1 MKKNIS
7 INIGGIIFHIEE
19 DGFDKLRAYL
29 DSVNQYFSTFEDS
42 KEIIDDIENRIAE
55 IFLSKLSDGK
65 QVISNEDVVDLMATM
80 GTTQDFDATI
90 ETESEGQTQSEA
102 SQQQE
107 QTSHQESSESGTQ
120 SDAGSKKLYRDE
132 RRKVLGGVCAGIA
145 HYFGI
150 DPIWVRLI
158 FIATFAGVF
167 LGGLFGAIFVVYLIL
182 WIVVPGN
189 SMLDDDDQNVKKLF
203 RDGESRALGGVCS
216 GLASYFGTDTTVIRL
231 LFVLS
236 IFLGGAGIIVYI
248 ILWII
253 TPEARTITEK
263 MQMEGEPVTLSNIEE
278 NVKKN
283 LNEKEGEESALA
295 KVLLFPFRVI
305 ATVIKA
311 ISTALGPVALALVE
325 IVRIFFGLIIT
336 IVGFSIMISLIVA
349 LAVVLGWDAGYWTDY
364 VYFGHFPTD
373 VFIRTV
379 SVWSVVSAFL
389 IAFIPSLSITLLG
402 LYVLLKKS
410 VVKAYVIWAL
420 FGFWI
425 LGLIGS
431 AFFIPGLVR
440 DFRTDTT
447 VRTQQ
452 SYAMTSGT
460 PTLKLNY
467 IDLGSYEAVDLR
479 LRGHSDSTYR
489 LETRTTA
496 RGANRNAARENAESV
511 NYVVDQQGDDFMFDS
526 NITFNGDSPF
536 RFQEVDA
543 TFYIPEGKVFRMD
556 RDLSEILRNT
566 LYLNGY
572 STYQMEDNDWVFN
585 SGGLECLTCTSS
597 NGSRR
602 SSSRSRIDD
611 DSNTD
616 SKDFGSAGVDR
627 SWRRIRGEEVAFQ
640 YEDFEAVKVSSHFKV
655 FIVEGD
661 EYEVR
666 LRGDEDDLD
675 DVSIRNRNN
684 TLEVKRRNRDWGW
697 WEKGNWPYEI
707 GVYIVMPKLESL
719 DLSGACDGE
728 IRGFE
733 DFDMELTLN
742 GASELDARIRPDY
755 LEIDM
760 NGASKLELDGSAEK
774 IEANITGASKLDA
787 VDFRVETGE
796 LDLNGASK
804 AQVYV
809 TDELWVDAN
818 GISTVSYKGD
828 PKLYADKNGLS
839 TVKRY

>member
-65 QVISNEDVVDLMATM
+65 QVISNEDVVELMSTM

-90 ETESEGQTQSEA
+90 EAESEGQTQKEKT
-102 SQQQE
+102 QQQE
-107 QTSHQESSESGTQ
+107 QTSHEEEGSSSAEPG
-120 SDAGSKKLYRDE
+120 ARKLYRDE
-132 RRKVLGGVCAGIA
+132 RRKVLGGVAAGIA

-150 DPIWVRLI
+150 DPIWIRLL
-158 FIATFAGVF
+158 FIALFVNVFFGGLSGAVF
-167 LGGLFGAIFVVYLIL
+167 LTYLIL

-189 SMLDDDDQNVKKLF
+189 KRLDEDDQNVKKLF
-203 RDGESRALGGVCS
+203 RDAESRALGGVCS
-216 GLASYFGTDTTVIRL
+216 GLASYFGTDTTVVRL

-236 IFLGGAGIIVYI
+236 IFLGGAGLIVYI

-283 LNEKEGEESALA
+283 LNEEEGEESGLA
-295 KVLLFPFRVI
+295 KVLLFPFRII

-311 ISTALGPVALALVE
+311 ISSALGPVAVALVE
-325 IVRIFFGLIIT
+325 IIRIFVGIIIT
-336 IVGFSIMISLIVA
+336 LVGFCVMISLIVA
-349 LAVVLGWDAGYWTDY
+349 FLVVLGWDSGYWAEY
-364 VYFGHFPTD
+364 VYFGHIPTE
-373 VFIRTV
+373 VFARSV

-389 IAFIPSLSITLLG
+389 IAFIPALCITLLG
-402 LYVLLKKS
+402 LFVLLKRS
-410 VVKAYVIWAL
+410 VIKAYFIWAL

-431 AFFIPGLVR
+431 AFFLPSLAR
-440 DFRTDTT
+440 DFRTDSSVRDQQTFGMTT
-447 VRTQQ
+447 
-452 SYAMTSGT
+452 GI
-460 PTLKLNY
+460 PTLRLND
-467 IDLGSYEAVDLR
+467 IDLGRYEAVDLR
-479 LRGHSDSTYR
+479 LRGHADSSFR

-496 RGANRNAARENAESV
+496 RGATRNEARDNAESV
-511 NYVVDQQGDDFMFDS
+511 DYIVTKRGDDFLFDS
-526 NITFNGDSPF
+526 NITFGDDTPF

-543 TFYIPEGKVFRMD
+543 TFYIPEGKVFRME
-556 RDLSEILRNT
+556 RDLSEILRST

-572 STYQMEDNDWVFN
+572 RTYQMEDNDWVFN
-585 SGGLECLTCTSS
+585 DGGLECMTCPSER
-597 NGSRR
+597 GSRR
-602 SSSRSRIDD
+602 RSSRNRIDND
-611 DSNTD
+611 TRN
-616 SKDFGSAGVDR
+616 FAGVASDR
-627 SWRRIRGEEVAFQ
+627 DWRRIRGEEVSFQ
-640 YEDFEAVKVSSHFKV
+640 YEDFEAVKISSHFKV
-655 FIVEGD
+655 FVVEGD

-666 LRGDEDDLD
+666 LKGDEDDLD

-684 TLEVKRRNRDWGW
+684 TIEIKRRNRDWGW
-697 WEKGNWPYEI
+697 WEKGDWPDAI
-707 GVYIVMPKLESL
+707 GIYIVMPKLEAL
-719 DLSGACDGE
+719 ELSGACDGE

-733 DFDMELTLN
+733 DYDMDLSLQ
-742 GASELDARIRPDY
+742 GASELEARIRPDY
-755 LEIDM
+755 LDIDL
-760 NGASKLELDGSAEK
+760 NGASKLELDGNAEK
-774 IEANITGASKLDA
+774 IDARITGASKLDA
-787 VDFRVETGE
+787 IDFRIESGDITV
-796 LDLNGASK
+796 NGASK
-804 AQVYV
+804 ASVFV

-818 GISTVSYKGD
+818 GISTVTYKGD

-839 TVKRY
+839 TIKRY

>member
-65 QVISNEDVVDLMATM
+65 QVISNEDVVELMSTM

-90 ETESEGQTQSEA
+90 ETESEGQTQNEA
-102 SQQQE
+102 GQQQE
-107 QTSHQESSESGTQ
+107 RTTHQEEESEYSKDSGT
-120 SDAGSKKLYRDE
+120 GSRKLYRDE
-132 RRKVLGGVCAGIA
+132 RRKVLGGVAAGIA

-150 DPIWVRLI
+150 DPIWIRLL
-158 FIATFAGVF
+158 FIALFVNVF
-167 LGGLFGAIFVVYLIL
+167 FGGLSGAVAITYLIL

-189 SMLDDDDQNVKKLF
+189 RKLDDDDQNVKKLF

-216 GLASYFGTDTTVIRL
+216 GLASYFGTDTTVVRL

-283 LNEKEGEESALA
+283 LNEDEGEESALA

-311 ISTALGPVALALVE
+311 ISSALGPVAAALVE

-336 IVGFSIMISLIVA
+336 VVGFSIMISLIIA
-349 LAVVLGWDAGYWTDY
+349 FLVVLGWDSGYWADY
-364 VYFGHFPTD
+364 VYFGHIPTEI
-373 VFIRTV
+373 FAR
-379 SVWSVVSAFL
+379 SVNIWSVLSAFL
-389 IAFIPSLSITLLG
+389 IAFIPALCITLLG
-402 LYVLLKKS
+402 LYVLLKRS
-410 VVKAYVIWAL
+410 VVKAYVVWAL

-431 AFFIPGLVR
+431 AIFIPSLAR
-440 DFRTDTT
+440 DFRTDSTT
-447 VRTQQ
+447 RTQRTFAQ
-452 SYAMTSGT
+452 TGGT
-460 PTLKLNY
+460 PTLRLND

-479 LRGHSDSTYR
+479 LRGHSDSVYR
-489 LETRTTA
+489 LEVRTTA
-496 RGANRNAARENAESV
+496 RGANRNDARDNASAISYHV
-511 NYVVDQQGDDFMFDS
+511 SQSGDDFYFDS
-526 NITFNGDSPF
+526 NISFDDDAAF

-556 RDLSEILRNT
+556 RDLAEILTNT

-572 STYQMEDNDWVFN
+572 RTYQMEDNDWMFN
-585 SGGLECLTCTSS
+585 EGGLECITCATRR
-597 NGSRR
+597 GSRR
-602 SSSRSRIDD
+602 SSSRSRV
-611 DSNTD
+611 DSD
-616 SKDFGSAGVDR
+616 SRDYSSVGSDR
-627 SWRRIRGEEVAFQ
+627 DWRRIRGEEVSFQ
-640 YEDFEAVKVSSHFKV
+640 YDDFEEVKVSSHFKV
-655 FIVEGD
+655 FVVEGD

-666 LRGDEDDLD
+666 LRGDEDDLER
-675 DVSIRNRNN
+675 VSIRNRSN
-684 TLEVKRRNRDWGW
+684 TLEIKRRNRDWGW
-697 WEKGNWPYEI
+697 WEKGDWPNEI
-707 GVYIVMPKLESL
+707 GIYIVMPKLEAL
-719 DLSGACDGE
+719 ELSGACDGE

-733 DFDMELTLN
+733 DYDMEITLQ
-742 GASELDARIRPDY
+742 GASELEARIRPDY
-755 LEIDM
+755 LEIDL

-774 IEANITGASKLDA
+774 IDARVTGASKLDA
-787 VDFRVETGE
+787 VDFRSETGE
-796 LDLNGASK
+796 ISLNGASK
-804 AQVYV
+804 ASVFV

-828 PKLYADKNGLS
+828 PKLYAEKNGLS

>member
-55 IFLSKLSDGK
+55 IFLSKLSEGK
-65 QVISNEDVVDLMATM
+65 QVISNEDVVELMSTM

-90 ETESEGQTQSEA
+90 ETESEGQTQKETG
-102 SQQQE
+102 QQQQRTTQDE
-107 QTSHQESSESGTQ
+107 ESHSDDTSGY
-120 SDAGSKKLYRDE
+120 GSRRLFRDE
-132 RRKVLGGVCAGIA
+132 RRKVLGGVAAGIA

-150 DPIWVRLI
+150 DPIWIRLL
-158 FIATFAGVF
+158 FIALFVNVLF
-167 LGGLFGAIFVVYLIL
+167 GGLSGAVVITYLIL

-189 SMLDDDDQNVKKLF
+189 KRLEEDDQNVKKLF

-216 GLASYFGTDTTVIRL
+216 GLASYFGTDITVVRL

-236 IFLGGAGIIVYI
+236 VFLGGAGVIVYI

-253 TPEARTITEK
+253 TPEAKTITEK

-283 LNEKEGEESALA
+283 LNEDEGEESGLA
-295 KVLLFPFRVI
+295 KVLLFPFRII
-305 ATVIKA
+305 ATIIKA
-311 ISTALGPVALALVE
+311 ISSALGPVAVALVE
-325 IVRIFFGLIIT
+325 IVRIFFGIIIT
-336 IVGFSIMISLIVA
+336 VVGFAIMISLIVA
-349 LAVVLGWDAGYWTDY
+349 FLVVLGLDSGHWADY
-364 VYFGHFPTD
+364 VYFGHIPTEI
-373 VFIRTV
+373 FARSV

-389 IAFIPSLSITLLG
+389 IAFIPALCITLLG
-402 LYVLLKKS
+402 LYVLLKRS
-410 VVKAYVIWAL
+410 VIKAYFIWAL

-431 AFFIPGLVR
+431 AFFIPSLAR
-440 DFRTDTT
+440 DFRTDSST
-447 VRTQQ
+447 RDQQ
-452 SYAMTSGT
+452 TFAITSGT
-460 PTLKLNY
+460 PTLRLNE

-479 LRGHSDSTYR
+479 LRGHTDSSFR

-496 RGANRNAARENAESV
+496 RGANRNKARENADAV
-511 NYVVDQQGDDFMFDS
+511 DYVVKQRGDDFLFDS
-526 NITFNGDSPF
+526 NISFPDDTPF

-543 TFYIPEGKVFRMD
+543 TFYIPEGTVFRME
-556 RDLSEILRNT
+556 RDLAEILTNT

-572 STYQMEDNDWVFN
+572 RTYQMEDNDWVFN
-585 SGGLECLTCTSS
+585 AGGLECVTCPSER
-597 NGSRR
+597 GSRR
-602 SSSRSRIDD
+602 SSSRGRVEDNSREL
-611 DSNTD
+611 
-616 SKDFGSAGVDR
+616 GSANSERG
-627 SWRRIRGEEVAFQ
+627 WRRIRGEEVSFQ
-640 YEDFEAVKVSSHFKV
+640 YDDFEALKISSHFKV
-655 FIVEGD
+655 FVVQGD
-661 EYEVR
+661 AFEVR

-697 WEKGNWPYEI
+697 WEEGEWPDEI
-707 GVYIVMPKLESL
+707 GIYVVMPKLEAL
-719 DLSGACDGE
+719 ELSGACDGE
-728 IRGFE
+728 ISGFE
-733 DFDMELTLN
+733 DFDMELTLQ
-742 GASELDARIRPDY
+742 GASELEARIRPDY

-760 NGASKLELDGSAEK
+760 NGASKLELEGSAEK
-774 IEANITGASKLDA
+774 IDARVTGASKLDA
-787 VDFRVETGE
+787 VDFRSETG
-796 LDLNGASK
+796 DLNVNGASK
-804 AQVYV
+804 ASVFV

-828 PKLYADKNGLS
+828 PQLFAEKNGLS

>member
-65 QVISNEDVVDLMATM
+65 QVISNEDVEELMSTM

-90 ETESEGQTQSEA
+90 ETESEGQTQKEA
-102 SQQQE
+102 GQQQD
-107 QTSHQESSESGTQ
+107 QSSYEEEANYSTG
-120 SDAGSKKLYRDE
+120 SDTGSRKLYRDE
-132 RRKVLGGVCAGIA
+132 RRKVLGGVAAGIA

-150 DPIWVRLI
+150 DPIWMRLL
-158 FIATFAGVF
+158 FIALFVNVF
-167 LGGLFGAIFVVYLIL
+167 FGGLSGAVAITYLIL

-189 SMLDDDDQNVKKLF
+189 RKLDEDDQNVKKLF

-231 LFVLS
+231 IFVLS

-283 LNEKEGEESALA
+283 LNEDEGEESALA

-311 ISTALGPVALALVE
+311 ISSALGPVAVALVE

-336 IVGFSIMISLIVA
+336 IVGFSVMISLIVA
-349 LAVVLGWDAGYWTDY
+349 FMVVLGWDSGYWADY
-364 VYFGHFPTD
+364 VYFGHIPTEI
-373 VFIRTV
+373 FARSV
-379 SVWSVVSAFL
+379 SIWSVVSAFL
-389 IAFIPSLSITLLG
+389 IAFIPALCITLLG
-402 LYVLLKKS
+402 LYVLLKRS
-410 VVKAYVIWAL
+410 VVKAYVVWAL

-425 LGLIGS
+425 LGLIGT
-431 AFFIPGLVR
+431 AIFIPSLAK
-440 DFRTDTT
+440 DFRTDSST
-447 VRTQQ
+447 RTQRTYVQ
-452 SYAMTSGT
+452 TDGT
-460 PTLKLNY
+460 PTLRLNE
-467 IDLGSYEAVDLR
+467 IGLRNYEAVDLR
-479 LRGHSDSTYR
+479 LRGHSDSLYR
-489 LETRTTA
+489 LEVRTTS
-496 RGANRNAARENAESV
+496 RGANRNEARDNASGIDYHV
-511 NYVVDQQGDDFMFDS
+511 SQSGDDFYFDS
-526 NITFNGDSPF
+526 NISFADDAPF

-543 TFYIPEGKVFRMD
+543 TFYIPEGKVFRME
-556 RDLSEILRNT
+556 RDLAEILTNT

-572 STYQMEDNDWVFN
+572 RTYQMEDNDWVFN
-585 SGGLECLTCTSS
+585 SDGLECITCATRR
-597 NGSRR
+597 GSRR
-602 SSSRSRIDD
+602 SSSRSRANEDTRD
-611 DSNTD
+611 YGGA
-616 SKDFGSAGVDR
+616 GSDR
-627 SWRRIRGEEVAFQ
+627 DWRRIRGEEVSFQ
-640 YEDFEAVKVSSHFKV
+640 YDDFEEVKVSSHFKV
-655 FIVEGD
+655 FVVQGD
-661 EYEVR
+661 KYEVR

-684 TLEVKRRNRDWGW
+684 TLEIKRRNRDWGW
-697 WEKGNWPYEI
+697 WEKGDWPAEI
-707 GVYIVMPKLESL
+707 GIYIVMPKLEAFE
-719 DLSGACDGE
+719 LSGACDGE

-733 DFDMELTLN
+733 DFDMELTLQ
-742 GASELDARIRPDY
+742 GASELEARIRPDY
-755 LEIDM
+755 LEVDL

-774 IEANITGASKLDA
+774 IDARVTGASKLDA
-787 VDFRVETGE
+787 IDFRSETGD
-796 LDLNGASK
+796 LSLNGASK
-804 AQVYV
+804 ASVFV

>member
-65 QVISNEDVVDLMATM
+65 QVISNEDVMELMSTM

-90 ETESEGQTQSEA
+90 ETESEGQTQKDSHQQKEKTTQEEA
-102 SQQQE
+102 SGAD
-107 QTSHQESSESGTQ
+107 SEPST
-120 SDAGSKKLYRDE
+120 GSRKLYRDE
-132 RRKVLGGVCAGIA
+132 RRKVLGGVAAGIA

-150 DPIWVRLI
+150 DTIWIRLL
-158 FIATFAGVF
+158 FIALFVNVFFGGLSGAVF
-167 LGGLFGAIFVVYLIL
+167 LTYLIL

-189 SMLDDDDQNVKKLF
+189 KALDDDDQNVKKLF

-216 GLASYFGTDTTVIRL
+216 GLASYFGTDTTVVRL

-253 TPEARTITEK
+253 TPEAKTITEK

-283 LNEKEGEESALA
+283 LNEEEGEESALA

-311 ISTALGPVALALVE
+311 ISSALGPVAVALVE
-325 IVRIFFGLIIT
+325 IVRIFVGIIIT

-349 LAVVLGWDAGYWTDY
+349 FLVVLGWDSGYWADY
-364 VYFGHFPTD
+364 VYFGHIPTE
-373 VFIRTV
+373 VFVRSV
-379 SVWSVVSAFL
+379 SAWSVVSAFL
-389 IAFIPSLSITLLG
+389 IAFIPALSITLLG
-402 LYVLLKKS
+402 LYVLLKRS
-410 VVKAYVIWAL
+410 VIKAYFIWAL

-431 AFFIPGLVR
+431 AFFIPSIAR
-440 DFRTDTT
+440 DFRTDSS
-447 VRTQQ
+447 VRDQQ
-452 SYAMTSGT
+452 TFQMTSGT
-460 PTLKLNY
+460 PTLRLNDA

-479 LRGHSDSTYR
+479 LRGHADSTFR

-496 RGANRNAARENAESV
+496 RGANRNAARENAEAV
-511 NYVVDQQGDDFMFDS
+511 EYVVTQLGDDFYFDS
-526 NITFNGDSPF
+526 NVSFPGDASF

-556 RDLSEILRNT
+556 RDLEEILTNT

-572 STYQMEDNDWVFN
+572 RSYQMEDNDWVFN
-585 SGGLECLTCTSS
+585 SGGLECLTCPSER
-597 NGSRR
+597 GSRR
-602 SSSRSRIDD
+602 SSSRSRYEESSRESASI
-611 DSNTD
+611 
-616 SKDFGSAGVDR
+616 GSDR
-627 SWRRIRGEEVAFQ
+627 DWRRIRGEEVSFQ

-655 FIVEGD
+655 FVVEGD

-675 DVSIRNRNN
+675 DVSIRDRNN
-684 TLEVKRRNRDWGW
+684 TLEIKRRNRDWGW
-697 WEKGNWPYEI
+697 WDKGDWPDEI
-707 GVYIVMPKLESL
+707 GIYIVMPKLEAL
-719 DLSGACDGE
+719 ELSGACDGQ

-733 DFDMELTLN
+733 DYDMELSVQ
-742 GASELDARIRPDY
+742 GASELEARIRPDY
-755 LEIDM
+755 LELRM
-760 NGASKLELDGSAEK
+760 NGASKIELDGSAKK
-774 IEANITGASKLDA
+774 IEANINGASKLDA
-787 VDFRVETGE
+787 IDFRSETG
-796 LDLNGASK
+796 DIDINGASK
-804 AQVYV
+804 ANVFV
-809 TDELWVDAN
+809 TEELWVDAD

-828 PKLYADKNGLS
+828 PKLYADKNGFS